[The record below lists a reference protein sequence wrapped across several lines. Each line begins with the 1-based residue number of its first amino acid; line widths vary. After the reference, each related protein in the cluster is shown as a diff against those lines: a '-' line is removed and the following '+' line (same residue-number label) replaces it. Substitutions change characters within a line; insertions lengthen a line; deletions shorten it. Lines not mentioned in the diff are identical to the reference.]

1 MIYSSMNEI
10 DTHLLEP
17 LVLPRHLGVLLQM
30 GRIGL
35 FEILDA
41 SNTLLQCFPLDVKLW
56 SGMLVRDAVVKE
68 IRRRATHLKLVTL
81 HLPL

>member
-1 MIYSSMNEI
+1 MIACSASDISYILTQLVRMIYSSMNEI

-56 SGMLVRDAVVKE
+56 SGMLVRDAVV
-68 IRRRATHLKLVTL
+68 
-81 HLPL
+81 